1 MTSFSYQSNF
11 IALCG
16 GTWHEWRY
24 RDGESN
30 HVEEEDNWEHKWSI
44 SHNHTQVYRILK
56 KEQESAFSFY
66 HLKAEIVV
74 TAALQSTL
82 GF

>member
-11 IALCG
+11 IA
-16 GTWHEWRY
+16 HEWRY

-30 HVEEEDNWEHKWSI
+30 HVEEEDNWEHNGQLVI
-44 SHNHTQVYRILK
+44 IIHRYT
-56 KEQESAFSFY
+56 
-66 HLKAEIVV
+66 
-74 TAALQSTL
+74 